1 MTELFTVAL
10 QLQKI
15 CRERAWSFCVIGGL
29 AVQHWGEPRFTKDV
43 DMTLLTGF
51 GGEKEYVETLLKI
64 FRPRI
69 EGAGEFALQNRVL
82 LLQSSEGIGIDI
94 ALGALEF
101 ERSAIARAQD
111 IEVMEG
117 RTLFLCSAEDLIVMK
132 AFADR
137 TLDWH
142 DVAGIIT
149 RQGTKRLDWKY
160 IFTQLGPLCEVKEAP
175 EILPKLQRLR
185 KT

>member
-82 LLQSSEGIGIDI
+82 LLQSSEGIGIDRNEGVCRPHFGL
-94 ALGALEF
+94 ARCGRHHYPAGHQAAGLEVYF
-101 ERSAIARAQD
+101 HPARAPLRSQGSTGDSSEASTLAKD
-111 IEVMEG
+111 ITYIHFSSLG
-117 RTLFLCSAEDLIVMK
+117 TFAGYPFQLFPHVRRS
-132 AFADR
+132 
-137 TLDWH
+137 
-142 DVAGIIT
+142 
-149 RQGTKRLDWKY
+149 
-160 IFTQLGPLCEVKEAP
+160 
-175 EILPKLQRLR
+175 